1 MNREWGC
8 CGSRV
13 HCLKSLDDE
22 AHPFAVIICML
33 LLEVVEVEVGGFFFF
48 FFFFLNKVYRIGLTI
63 SSVWVLFTAE
73 GGNSFFR
80 SKSLQALWRAVMSL
94 SQPQLQTWLFG
105 LSRWLAATSSSP
117 LTTNITGTMWMHL
130 LSLSLCME
138 VQLHVYD
145 RWACTHAKW
154 ECRPPLK
161 GFLWCWL
168 LPSIARFLLHDDSL
182 ARFDE
187 LGFLA
192 MQ

>member
-1 MNREWGC
+1 MRMLWLKGSLPEISWWWGSPFRC
-8 CGSRV
+8 NNMYVVVRSCWSRSWRV
-13 HCLKSLDDE
+13 
-22 AHPFAVIICML
+22 
-33 LLEVVEVEVGGFFFF
+33 FFF